1 MIYKTCSKLQSII
14 VFAFVSVTCGYPE
27 ARIPPQMDVSSILTN
42 VERALQQNFW
52 KFNDEWTQGM
62 QIQQIFIFP
71 YQASVCTILINVY
84 ERQLARGQIN
94 ISQKLMG

>member
-52 KFNDEWTQGM
+52 KFNDE
-62 QIQQIFIFP
+62 
-71 YQASVCTILINVY
+71 
-84 ERQLARGQIN
+84 
-94 ISQKLMG
+94 